1 MSYDQEASRRMAQN
15 RQQQGAALPTAAA
28 LPPPVGR
35 AAPIDPAN
43 VPRATRA
50 ALSSPVPDEPA
61 AEPPSEANQCVERLQ
76 RLALGT
82 PWWSSSQRSA
92 RASASLMSV
101 PRGSHGPRAQPAA
114 VWWHSKEMEAFQQLM
129 DGIQLLTWEREAT
142 AGQALTLLL
151 KLLGHTRS
159 HAMVMA
165 GVEALIHIDPRSST
179 KPEWP
184 FYCALSRWC
193 CARLHIL
200 FDAGTER
207 AAQLELLLLLLLEAL
222 CADRMG
228 ARALLSVDAVPLDL
242 ARVNRSSSTPECAK
256 RALGILR
263 VLALESTP
271 TSTSNETAGAA
282 AAPVADADI
291 VGPLLHLILASSMA
305 PLPVRPVQ
313 PDVVGEAF
321 DEVCGEDALAVH
333 SSERTLSPLQKL
345 YAVQGLLE
353 IWEVRA
359 TADRVV
365 AALLRESVVAANLTS
380 APHRGATCAHATL
393 VAIRSAVPEAR
404 TSLERMI
411 MRSR

>member
-1 MSYDQEASRRMAQN
+1 MNTMSYDQEASRRMAQN

-101 PRGSHGPRAQPAA
+101 LMVTRPTGSASCGLVALKGDGGISAAHG
-114 VWWHSKEMEAFQQLM
+114 WY
-129 DGIQLLTWEREAT
+129 QLLTWEREAT

-165 GVEALIHIDPRSST
+165 GVEALIHRPTQQHKARVAILLRIESMVL
-179 KPEWP
+179 
-184 FYCALSRWC
+184 CAPASVRRRHG
-193 CARLHIL
+193 AR
-200 FDAGTER
+200 AR
-207 AAQLELLLLLLLEAL
+207 LELLLLLLLEAL

-228 ARALLSVDAVPLDL
+228 TRALLSVDAVPLDL
-242 ARVNRSSSTPECAK
+242 ACEQEQLHARVCEACARPGARARKRLPARPANRGRRGRSGGGCRHRRTP
-256 RALGILR
+256 
-263 VLALESTP
+263 
-271 TSTSNETAGAA
+271 
-282 AAPVADADI
+282 AAPHPCQQHGTAQCD
-291 VGPLLHLILASSMA
+291 LSNQM
-305 PLPVRPVQ
+305 
-313 PDVVGEAF
+313 VGEAF

-345 YAVQGLLE
+345 YAVRVCSRSGGAPQPPCGGG
-353 IWEVRA
+353 
-359 TADRVV
+359 TA
-365 AALLRESVVAANLTS
+365 RESVVAANRRTRRTVRNLCACHTRCHTLCRPGS
-380 APHRGATCAHATL
+380 AH
-393 VAIRSAVPEAR
+393 VA
-404 TSLERMI
+404 
-411 MRSR
+411 